1 MAWLKTVFLILVLTI
16 CGACRQ
22 NNPANTRKDQLET
35 DIRNLML
42 DFTEEVDIPGMGF
55 GYYSDTVGTV
65 MVAVGKSDME
75 HDVPLTVNTHYP
87 IQSTSKMFISI
98 LTLQLIEENRLS
110 LESTIDTWTVD
121 VPNSKQIAI
130 RNLLNHT
137 SGLSGYFE
145 NNEFMDAYYSDTVRK
160 YSRNDLIRA
169 GLELPYSAEDFGKF
183 KYSNTNYLLLANII
197 ESITGQSIGQVLE
210 QRIFN
215 PAGMDETY
223 YKPDLPADTTSILT
237 CYRNGEAVDLER
249 ANFAS
254 NAAGGIISTLG
265 DMFNFAHWVME
276 NGYEN
281 RMTSD
286 LIFNFAV
293 EDITFSAG
301 LGIEV
306 IDSLYSTELMGHSG
320 GNPGLISEFYFSVE
334 TGEIF
339 IFFINEGNPRVN
351 YPLRGKL
358 DSILQSYR

>member
-1 MAWLKTVFLILVLTI
+1 MVFFVVVLTI
-16 CGACRQ
+16 CGACSQ
-22 NNPANTRKDQLET
+22 NNPADAGKDQLET

-65 MVAVGKSDME
+65 MVAVGKSDMQ

-87 IQSTSKMFISI
+87 IQSTTKMFISI
-98 LTLQLIEENRLS
+98 LTLQLIDENRLS
-110 LESTIDTWTVD
+110 LQSTVDAWTVD
-121 VPNSKQIAI
+121 VPNSKQISI

-145 NNEFMDAYYSDTVRK
+145 NNEFMDAYYSGTGRK
-160 YSRNDLIRA
+160 YNRNDLIRA
-169 GLELPYSAEDFGKF
+169 GLELPYNTEDFGKY

-197 ESITGQSIGQVLE
+197 ESITGQPIGQVLE

-223 YKPDLPADTTSILT
+223 YKPDLAVDTTSILT

-254 NAAGGIISTLG
+254 NAAGGIISTLS
-265 DMFNFAHWVME
+265 DMFKFAHWIME
-276 NGYEN
+276 NGYQD

-286 LIFNFAV
+286 LIFNFDV

-306 IDSLYSTELMGHSG
+306 IDSLYSTEVMGHSG

-351 YPLRGKL
+351 YPLRGRL
-358 DSILQSYR
+358 DSILHHYR